1 MQKLLQF
8 PSVFAL
14 GLCLLAGT
22 ASAQTNAAP
31 ATPVKKELVTK
42 LLKVQQPGI
51 EAMARNLAEQPA
63 IQLMNQAGMILQAR
77 VPADKRDAVAKE
89 IGNDIK
95 AYTAEAVPLVRDRA
109 VKLAPSTAG
118 KLLEDRFT
126 EEELRQILEIL
137 ESPVYAKFNR
147 ISGELEKSLME
158 KLVSETRPT
167 IEPKVKALEARISK
181 RLQSAADTPA
191 AGGSGKSAPKTTP

>member
-1 MQKLLQF
+1 MQKLLPF
-8 PSVFAL
+8 APAFAL

-22 ASAQTNAAP
+22 VSAQTTTAPTTAA
-31 ATPVKKELVTK
+31 KKELVTK

-63 IQLMNQAGMILQAR
+63 IQLMNQAGMIMQTGVA
-77 VPADKRDAVAKE
+77 PEKRDALAKE
-89 IGNDIK
+89 IGNDVK
-95 AYTAEAVPLVRDRA
+95 AYTGEAVPLVRDRA

-126 EEELRQILEIL
+126 EEELRQVLEIL

-158 KLVSETRPT
+158 KLVNETRPT
-167 IEPKVKALEARISK
+167 IEPKVKALEARIGK
-181 RLQSAADTPA
+181 RLQAATGQPPAATPA
-191 AGGSGKSAPKTTP
+191 K

>member
-22 ASAQTNAAP
+22 ASAQTTAAP
-31 ATPVKKELVTK
+31 ATPAKKELVTK

-63 IQLMNQAGMILQAR
+63 IQLMNQAGMIMQTSVA
-77 VPADKRDAVAKE
+77 PDKRDALAKE
-89 IGNDIK
+89 IGNDVK
-95 AYTAEAVPLVRDRA
+95 AYTGEAVPLVRERA

-126 EEELRQILEIL
+126 EEELRQVLEIL

-181 RLQSAADTPA
+181 RLQAAAGQPPA
-191 AGGSGKSAPKTTP
+191 AAPAK

>member
-31 ATPVKKELVTK
+31 ATPAKKELVTK

-167 IEPKVKALEARISK
+167 IEPKVKALEARIGK
-181 RLQSAADTPA
+181 RLQAAAGQPPA
-191 AGGSGKSAPKTTP
+191 AGPAK